1 MGENWKT
8 EFNIAKCNVLKNQR
22 RLEPFIFNCTR
33 HNFTA
38 ASLRQQILPSILWYI
53 FQKIL
58 SGTIICNKNTNKANK
73 TIGFLMRNLKYCSTE
88 PRGLQLNTSYQYGT
102 VIEARTLCRLK
113 WFRGEEL
120 VGSCH
125 VTIVRTMCLICLV
138 ALDWNTLQSH

>member
-73 TIGFLMRNLKYCSTE
+73 TIGFLMRNLKYCSSE
-88 PRGLQLNTSYQYGT
+88 PRGLQLNTSHQYGT

-138 ALDWNTLQSH
+138 ALDWKTLQSH